1 MLACD
6 VMSADPA
13 APTVRDGGHVAPK
26 RREDDPATVMRRE
39 GGELWVALGIAWALI
54 FARSFVYL
62 AYEQAYFDSDQAILG
77 LMAKHLSEG
86 RAFPLFIY
94 GQSYMLAV
102 ESWLAVPIF
111 WIAGPTVAA
120 LRFSLILTNCAVA
133 TLLIAGL
140 WKWAGLRPWYGLVA
154 SLFFVFAP
162 PFTSAHLVEA
172 GGGNIEPFLYVL
184 LLWPLRHRPF
194 LFGAVLALGFLN
206 REFTIYAVLVLL
218 AAELVTR
225 RIFQPAV
232 FRQWLLAFVAFV
244 VVWDG
249 ILALKPFADLNGPG
263 TRGKLIAGFGGSQ
276 IENLTNRMGRSA
288 GDLPA
293 RAQAMIVERLPSLL
307 GGRLELDGIAHQGR
321 NWVAWPLWL
330 GALLAASR
338 VLMLLRFGR
347 PPASTAFIWY
357 VLAIGAT
364 AATMFVIARPV
375 TDTTHRYFLLALYI
389 PIGFTAAWL
398 ALEPHRWIRTV
409 VVLAMIGW
417 SGLSAIDNYRQA
429 ERYVSGYEP
438 NKIRDLANALEA
450 RGLHVARAGYWR
462 AYKLTFLTQ
471 ERLKIASTDYERIE
485 EYRRLADQE
494 GNRLL
499 RLQEKPCPGGE
510 PVVEHYLCPAW
521 TEPGPDIK

>member
-1 MLACD
+1 M
-6 VMSADPA
+6 PA
-13 APTVRDGGHVAPK
+13 VSGARP
-26 RREDDPATVMRRE
+26 REDELAPPKLRE
-39 GGELWVALGIAWALI
+39 GGRERGELWIALGLAWALI

-102 ESWLAVPIF
+102 ESWLVVPIF

-120 LRFSLILTNCAVA
+120 LRFSLILTNCTVA

-172 GGGNIEPFLYVL
+172 GGGNIEPFVYVL

-194 LFGAVLALGFLN
+194 LFGAVVAFGFLN
-206 REFTIYAVLVLL
+206 REFTIYAVIVLL

-276 IENLTNRMGRSA
+276 IENLTNRIGQSA

-293 RAQAMIVERLPSLL
+293 RAHAMIVQRIPSLL

-321 NWVAWPLWL
+321 DWVAWPLLL
-330 GALLAASR
+330 GAFLAAAR
-338 VLMLLRFGR
+338 VLILALAEAPTARRG
-347 PPASTAFIWY
+347 PSSAFIWY

-364 AATMFVIARPV
+364 AAMMFVIARPV

-389 PIGFTAAWL
+389 PIGLTAAWL
-398 ALEPHRWIRTV
+398 ALEPQRWIRTA

-417 SGLSAIDNYRQA
+417 SGLSAIDNYRQVA
-429 ERYVSGYEP
+429 RYVSGYEP

-450 RGLHVARAGYWR
+450 RGLHVAKAGYWR

-510 PVVEHYLCPAW
+510 FVVEHYLCPAW